1 MDKLVQSANKIII
14 IICNFINAKLVQME
28 QNLMNNFI
36 LAKEFPQISAIAI
49 KFMFKLQKNV
59 NVQPINHI
67 LMVLIA

>member
-36 LAKEFPQISAIAI
+36 LAKEFPQISVIAI